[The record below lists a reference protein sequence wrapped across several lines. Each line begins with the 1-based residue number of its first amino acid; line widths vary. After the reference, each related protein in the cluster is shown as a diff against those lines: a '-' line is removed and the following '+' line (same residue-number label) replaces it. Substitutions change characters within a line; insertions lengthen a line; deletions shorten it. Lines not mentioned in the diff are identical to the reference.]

1 MTAQLIRVKINLTFN
16 SVQKV
21 YNGNSNI
28 WIKSL
33 TFTFGPFFIPE
44 KIIGPILELGS
55 FCSFGIPNQSLY
67 GWMLAEVVVA
77 VTSMDLSPRDLG
89 SIPAPDY
96 SHS

>member
-33 TFTFGPFFIPE
+33 TFIFGPFFKPRE
-44 KIIGPILELGS
+44 NNWS
-55 FCSFGIPNQSLY
+55 NF
-67 GWMLAEVVVA
+67 
-77 VTSMDLSPRDLG
+77 VTWQFLLIWNPKSKPLWEDAGRGGCGGYLNGL
-89 SIPAPDY
+89 IT
-96 SHS
+96 